1 MLLDVGMGVMGM
13 FKREDKPFIVA
24 CIPAFNEEKTIA
36 KVVLQ
41 TQNYVD
47 RVMVCD
53 DGSTD
58 MTAEIAERLGAVV
71 IRHSR
76 NLGYG
81 AALNTLFSEAVKL
94 NPSCIVTI
102 DADGQHD
109 PSYIPHLVEPI
120 VRGEADIVI
129 GSRFLSRESSVP
141 RYRRLGIKLIT
152 GIVKRTSYPQITDA
166 QSGFRAYSRKALE
179 VLGLTEPGM
188 GVSAEILMKAREKN
202 LRIMEKP
209 ITINYNVEKPSKQ
222 NPLHHAIDVIV
233 SIVKHYSIMHP
244 LTFYGVPGLI
254 MVLISMFFGV
264 WALEIYRV
272 EGRLVVNLALITIGS
287 LLIGLLLIVTGVLL
301 FTLISIVRELKARS

>member
-1 MLLDVGMGVMGM
+1 MLPVGDVMDTFNHGG
-13 FKREDKPFIVA
+13 KPLVVA

-41 TQNYVD
+41 AQRYVD
-47 RVMVCD
+47 KVMVCD

-71 IRHSR
+71 IKHSR

-81 AALNTLFSEAVKL
+81 AALNTLFSEAIKL

-109 PSYIPHLVEPI
+109 PSHIPQLVEPV

-129 GSRFLSRESSVP
+129 GSRFLSRGGNIP
-141 RYRRLGIKLIT
+141 RYRRLGVKLIT
-152 GIVKRTSYPQITDA
+152 GIIRRTSYPQITDA
-166 QSGFRAYSRKALE
+166 QSGFRAYSRRAVE

-188 GVSAEILMKAREKN
+188 GVSVEILMKARGKN
-202 LRIMEKP
+202 LRIVEKP
-209 ITINYNVEKPSKQ
+209 ITISYSVEKPSKQ
-222 NPLHHAIDVIV
+222 NPLSHAIDVIV

-244 LTFYGVPGLI
+244 LTFYGIPGLTMI
-254 MVLISMFFGV
+254 LISMFFGL
-264 WALEIYRV
+264 WALEIYRA

-287 LLIGLLLIVTGVLL
+287 LLIGLLLIVTGILL
-301 FTLISIVRELKARS
+301 FTLISVVRELKARS